1 VTRAEDEDK
10 GDEMATASA
19 APPRLL
25 RPATAG
31 DIEAIA
37 RLWHTGWQEVHRG
50 WVPPALARERE
61 LGDLRRRVAEDLGRI
76 HVAPSEDGV
85 AGFVTVHDDEVEQ
98 LYVAAEAR
106 GRGVADRLLDH
117 AEHAIAEGH
126 DRAWLAVVAANQ
138 RARAFYA
145 RRGWADAGPLAY
157 QARTGSGPVTVTVH
171 RYEKRV
177 RP

>member
-1 VTRAEDEDK
+1 MTKVSE
-10 GDEMATASA
+10 
-19 APPRLL
+19 APPRRG
-25 RPATAG
+25 RPATAS
-31 DIEAIA
+31 DVEAIA
-37 RLWHTGWQEVHRG
+37 GLWHTGWQEAHRG
-50 WVPPALARERE
+50 QVPEALARERG
-61 LGDLRRRVAEDLGRI
+61 LADLRRRVAEDLDRI

-98 LYVAAEAR
+98 LYVAPEAR
-106 GRGVADRLLDH
+106 GHGVADRLLDH
-117 AEHAIAEGH
+117 AEQVIAEGH

>member
-1 VTRAEDEDK
+1 
-10 GDEMATASA
+10 MATASA

-25 RPATAG
+25 LRPATTG

-37 RLWHTGWQEVHRG
+37 RLWDTGWQEVHRG
-50 WVPPALARERE
+50 WVPPALARERG

-76 HVAPSEDGV
+76 QVAPGEDGV

-98 LYVAAEAR
+98 LYVAPDAR
-106 GRGVADRLLDH
+106 GRGVAGRLLDH
-117 AEHAIAEGH
+117 AEQVIAERH
-126 DRAWLAVVAANQ
+126 DRAWLAVVAANR

-145 RRGWADAGPLAY
+145 RQGWADAGPLAY
-157 QARTGSGPVTVTVH
+157 AARTASGTVTVAVH
-171 RYEKRV
+171 RYEKQV